1 MLQMEMPALE
11 KQVTRNLQ
19 EENLEL
25 HQQVSLLSQWN
36 DKHQQNISSLEQQIE
51 KMEEEK
57 EQILKELVEA
67 QSIEQVNELFV
78 SFNVLL

>member
-1 MLQMEMPALE
+1 MEMPALE